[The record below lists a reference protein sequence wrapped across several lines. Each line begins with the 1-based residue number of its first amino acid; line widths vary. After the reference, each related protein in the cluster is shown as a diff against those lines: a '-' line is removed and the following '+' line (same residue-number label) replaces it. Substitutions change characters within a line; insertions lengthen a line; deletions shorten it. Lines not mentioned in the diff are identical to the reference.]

1 MNNDECI
8 TEVVESPKNKPEAL
22 SPYWFWKNGI
32 SDALIECFNDEIKD
46 IPPEKGTTV
55 STKYGKQNDDAVRN
69 SDILIFDPIHW
80 FAGILFNY
88 AISSNYQA
96 GWEIETTVPQSL
108 QVAHYGPS
116 QHYTWHSDTEMFVK
130 EKIIRKLSVICLL
143 SDRSEF
149 EGGELELA
157 GVGQIEFNKGD
168 VIVFPSILQHRVVPV
183 TSGFRKSSTLWILG
197 NRRW

>member
-1 MNNDECI
+1 MNNCEI
-8 TEVVESPKNKPEAL
+8 NTEVIGENIEKLPA
-22 SPYWFWKNGI
+22 YWFWKNGI
-32 SDALIECFNDEIKD
+32 SDNLIDLLLEEIKEV
-46 IPPEKGTTV
+46 PLEKG
-55 STKYGKQNDDAVRN
+55 STFSTNYGFQNNDNVRN
-69 SDILIFDPIHW
+69 SDVMLFDAIHW

-88 AISSNYQA
+88 AISSNHQA
-96 GWEIETTVPQSL
+96 GWEIETTVPQAL

-116 QHYTWHSDTEMFVK
+116 QHYTWHSDSEMFTK

-168 VIVFPSILQHRVVPV
+168 VIVFPSILQHRVTPV
-183 TSGFRKSSTLWILG
+183 TSGVRKSSTLWILG